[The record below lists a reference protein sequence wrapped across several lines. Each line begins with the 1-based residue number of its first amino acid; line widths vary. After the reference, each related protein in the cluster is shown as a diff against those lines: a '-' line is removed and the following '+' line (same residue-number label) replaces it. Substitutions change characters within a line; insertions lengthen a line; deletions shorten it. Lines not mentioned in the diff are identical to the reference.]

1 MQQKFEYIQY
11 NVALAITRAIRG
23 TSREKI
29 DSELGLELLQDKCW
43 YRKLCAFYKI
53 LTGMSPKYLSD
64 SIVWAKKNYF
74 LNTFFLPTI
83 TEWNKFDLSIHN
95 STSLSIFEGRLLNFA
110 KPLENSVYTCHNPI
124 GIYLRR
130 LKLGF
135 NHLCYHKFKP
145 GFLDAVDLLCSC
157 SSAIKNTVHY
167 FLHCP
172 NFSTAWNTGRSIIVD
187 RSLLT

>member
-23 TSREKI
+23 TFREKI

-53 LTGMSPKYLSD
+53 LISMSPKYLSD

-95 STSLSIFEGRLLNFA
+95 TTSLNIFEGRLLKFV
-110 KPLENSVYTCHNPI
+110 KPFRKQCVYLSQPHRNLP
-124 GIYLRR
+124 
-130 LKLGF
+130 
-135 NHLCYHKFKP
+135 
-145 GFLDAVDLLCSC
+145 
-157 SSAIKNTVHY
+157 
-167 FLHCP
+167 
-172 NFSTAWNTGRSIIVD
+172 
-187 RSLLT
+187 